1 MSHYVVVYYSCYN
14 APPGYETHPEQE
26 GESDGDLAHRM
37 VGFYVRPMAQLVG
50 ARSWQKWGCGS
61 DARGGHSRFGQYGLK
76 KNHIF
81 NVFIY

>member
-1 MSHYVVVYYSCYN
+1 MSHYVVIYYSCYG

-50 ARSWQKWGCGS
+50 ANWT
-61 DARGGHSRFGQYGLK
+61 
-76 KNHIF
+76 
-81 NVFIY
+81 